1 MFSLFDQDVQQKLKA
16 SPAITTTTSGA
27 TIPYPFPSPA
37 DWRDHWIYF
46 LLVDRFDNPAAPPT
60 PNNYPCY
67 QYQGGNLAGIRQRL
81 AYLKSLGVGA
91 IWISPVLMNPQWFK
105 DYWGGYGMQ
114 NFLRIEPRFCSD
126 PVRALAD
133 PAYAEAEFRSLVDE
147 AHALGMYVI
156 LDIVLNHAG
165 DVFGYKGFGNT
176 APYANHEYEIAW
188 RDENGNMQ
196 NNWTAIEH
204 VSTLTHDQGI
214 WPVELQKNAYFR
226 RQGTSNDNGDFDRM
240 KEFVTDYKNP
250 LNGNHDVRKY
260 LILAYQYLIAA
271 LDIDGYRIDTLM
283 YVEPEFAR
291 IFGNSMREYALSIGK
306 KNFFTFG
313 EVWKDDDESGIAE
326 FIGRN
331 TSKDGDLVGVD
342 AALDFP
348 LRKRLHAVAKAQIS
362 PAILADHMDKRRELL
377 RQIVSSHGDAS
388 RYYVTFLDNHD
399 LADRFHNKD
408 YPAQTTI
415 ALSCL
420 MTLQGIPCIYYG
432 TERGLENFR
441 NSCRDR
447 ENSREAL
454 WGQQNAFDINTN
466 EFQLIRDLSGLRAKE
481 PAIRYGRQYFR
492 MCSGDGLH
500 FGYSPF
506 AGGILAFSRILNE
519 QEILVVANTNPVQTT
534 TIFIQVDFN
543 LHVEGSNWEVIFPA
557 GQDGV
562 AKTTTVTTGNSRS
575 VQVRLLPGELLVLK
589 PL

>member
-16 SPAITTTTSGA
+16 SPAITTTASGA
-27 TIPYPFPSPA
+27 TIPYPFPSPD

-60 PNNYPCY
+60 PNSYPCY

-81 AYLKSLGVGA
+81 PYLKSLGVGA

-105 DYWGGYGMQ
+105 DYWGGYGIQ

-126 PVRALAD
+126 PARALAD

-165 DVFGYKGFGNT
+165 DIFGYKEHGNT
-176 APYANHEYEIAW
+176 APYTNHEYEVAW
-188 RDENGNMQ
+188 RDEQGRMQ
-196 NNWTAIEH
+196 DGWTAIENIT
-204 VSTLTHDQGI
+204 TLTHEQGI
-214 WPVELQKNAYFR
+214 WPAELQQNAYFR
-226 RQGTSNDNGDFDRM
+226 RRGSSNDNGDFDRM
-240 KEFVTDYKNP
+240 KEFVTDYTNP

-283 YVEPEFAR
+283 YVEAEFAR

-313 EVWKDDDESGIAE
+313 EVWKDDDETGIAE

-331 TSKDGDLVGVD
+331 TEKDGDLVGVD

-348 LRKRLHAVAKAQIS
+348 LRKRLHAVAKAQIP
-362 PAILADHMDKRRELL
+362 PAILASHMDERRRLL

-408 YPAQTTI
+408 YPSQTTI

-432 TERGLENFR
+432 TESGLENFR

-481 PAIRYGRQYFR
+481 PALRYGRQYFR
-492 MCSGDGLH
+492 QCSGDGIH

-519 QEILVVANTNPVQTT
+519 QEILVIANTNPVQTT

-543 LHVEGSNWEVIFPA
+543 LHIEGSNWEVIFPS

-562 AKTTTVTTGNSRS
+562 AKTTTITTGNSRS